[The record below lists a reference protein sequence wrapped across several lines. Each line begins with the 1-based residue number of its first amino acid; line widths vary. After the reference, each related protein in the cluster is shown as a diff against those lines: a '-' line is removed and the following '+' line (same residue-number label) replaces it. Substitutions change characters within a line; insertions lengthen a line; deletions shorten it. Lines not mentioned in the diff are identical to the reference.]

1 MEELEKL
8 LIEEIEANI
17 ETTFLYQFHEKN
29 FFDREKFQLLI
40 VNVNKMANYY
50 ISNGRT
56 EYYKKIAA
64 GIIDRFE
71 YILCCFYW
79 HLAPNDLC
87 SIINYNDIKDEISDY
102 CDKMREVTGK
112 LILQYNN
119 RDNKQHY
126 RLKSGTL
133 SDIIGQTIK
142 RKSL

>member
-1 MEELEKL
+1 MNKQLKKTVIHNTIIATNKIIKMEELEKL

-112 LILQYNN
+112 LIL
-119 RDNKQHY
+119 
-126 RLKSGTL
+126 
-133 SDIIGQTIK
+133 
-142 RKSL
+142 